1 MYKVKGFNKL
11 TDYAE
16 ALGVSVPENDCE
28 INSIKFDS
36 RIAAKGD
43 LFIPLEGSKFN
54 GEDFVKTALKQGAAS
69 ITKQNLFCLVLHNDD
84 VYECL
89 LTLAK
94 NNLQNIRPK
103 IIFITG
109 SYGKTTIKDM
119 LKHFLGNNVIA
130 AKKTKIMNLGFHTL
144 F

>member
-54 GEDFVKTALKQGAAS
+54 GEDFVKTALRQGAAA
-69 ITKQNLFCLVLHNDD
+69 ITKQNLGGLVLHNDD

-89 LTLAK
+89 IKLAK
-94 NNLQNIRPK
+94 INLQNIRPK
-103 IIFITG
+103 IIID
-109 SYGKTTIKDM
+109 I
-119 LKHFLGNNVIA
+119 LCFLDKRF
-130 AKKTKIMNLGFHTL
+130 AKIRSKSSFTKSFRASAIV
-144 F
+144 